1 MIVRGIFPPP
11 CINKEGYKMKNIEK
25 VKIKTYEDFKEQLYK
40 VKKSQSEIVLSYY
53 KYCHI
58 YDKDEDLDINFY
70 QDLIL
75 DELKHYG
82 LGPIKITN
90 DLDLI
95 FKFKNQAEA
104 IIYIKPLGV
113 EIFIYK
119 L

>member
-1 MIVRGIFPPP
+1 M
-11 CINKEGYKMKNIEK
+11 KEI
-25 VKIKTYEDFKEQLYK
+25 
-40 VKKSQSEIVLSYY
+40 
-53 KYCHI
+53 
-58 YDKDEDLDINFY
+58 
-70 QDLIL
+70 IL

-82 LGPIKITN
+82 LEPIKITN

-104 IIYIKPLGV
+104 IIYIKPLGI